1 MSSIL
6 EIFEGKCYLDYA
18 ATRPLSEMIM
28 DRFVKYSKEFPFNLS
43 ALYSGLDLKEIKG
56 DILEALNLPKSG
68 YRVVVTSSA
77 SEALSQAIVGTY
89 MRRCSDS
96 NQIVT
101 TRLEHKSVLKA
112 FDYLESIGAEII
124 YADCDQYGRADLKVL
139 KDIFRNNKV
148 LLFCSTHVNNESGV
162 VNPVEQI
169 GNLCSEFD
177 VVSIIDTTQSIGK
190 TPFDYST
197 VNCFCVSSHK
207 LGGIN
212 GVGLLVEKGKESAP
226 LIYGTQQDG
235 KRGGS
240 LFAPSLLILR
250 DLLRSSPIVSNLDVK
265 SDYIF
270 GRLNEKLSDW
280 NHLIPENVRVPYII
294 PIETK
299 HSKVEVMKILDDW
312 IFSFG
317 SSCNSSLE
325 EKSHVYRQLSEN
337 EVFRLSL

>member
-1 MSSIL
+1 MSSIF
-6 EIFEGKCYLDYA
+6 EIIEGKYYLDYA
-18 ATRPLSEMIM
+18 ATRPLSEMVM
-28 DRFVKYSKEFPFNLS
+28 DRFVKYSKEFPLNLS
-43 ALYSGLDLKEIKG
+43 ASYSSLSLKDIKG
-56 DILEALNLPKSG
+56 DILEALCLPKSE
-68 YRVVVTSSA
+68 YRVIVTSSA
-77 SEALSQAIVGTY
+77 SEALSQAIVGAFMKRY
-89 MRRCSDS
+89 SDS
-96 NQIVT
+96 TQIVT
-101 TRLEHKSVLKA
+101 TRFEHKTVLKA

-124 YADCDQYGRADLKVL
+124 YVDCDKYGRVDLTAL
-139 KDIFRNNKV
+139 KEIFRNNKV
-148 LLFCSTHVNNESGV
+148 ILFCSTHVNNESGV

-169 GNLCSEFD
+169 GKLCSEFN

-212 GVGLLVEKGKESAP
+212 GVGLLVEKGEESAP

-235 KRGGS
+235 QRGGS

-250 DLLRSSPIVSNLDVK
+250 DLLRSSLIVSNLDVK

-270 GRLNEKLSDW
+270 NRLNEKLSDW

-299 HSKVEVMKILDDW
+299 HSKVEVIKKLDDW

-325 EKSHVYRQLSEN
+325 EKSHVYRQLSEK

>member
-6 EIFEGKCYLDYA
+6 EIFEGKYYLDYA
-18 ATRPLSEMIM
+18 ATRPLSEMIT
-28 DRFVKYSKEFPFNLS
+28 DRFMKYSKEFPFNLS
-43 ALYSGLDLKEIKG
+43 ASYSSLSLKAIKG
-56 DILEALNLPKSG
+56 DILEALNLQNSG

-77 SEALSQAIVGTY
+77 SEALSQAIVSTY

-96 NQIVT
+96 IQIVT
-101 TRLEHKSVLKA
+101 TRFEHKSVLKA

-124 YADCDQYGRADLKVL
+124 YVDCDQFGRVDLTSL
-139 KDIFRNNKV
+139 KDIFQNNKAI
-148 LLFCSTHVNNESGV
+148 LFCSTHVNNESGV

-169 GNLCSEFD
+169 GKLCCEFD

-190 TPFDYST
+190 TPFDYSI
-197 VNCFCVSSHK
+197 VDCFCVSSHK

-212 GVGLLVEKGKESAP
+212 GIGLLVEKGEASAP
-226 LIYGTQQDG
+226 IIYGTQQDG
-235 KRGGS
+235 QRGGS

-250 DLLRSSPIVSNLDVK
+250 DLLRSSNIVYNLDVK

-270 GRLNEKLSDW
+270 NTLNKKLSDW
-280 NHLIPENVRVPYII
+280 NHLIPENVRAPYII

-299 HSKVEVMKILDDW
+299 HSKVEVVKILDDW

-325 EKSHVYRQLSEN
+325 EKSHVYKQLSEK